1 LKKYDYLIVGCGLFG
16 ITFAKKAIEDGKKCL
31 IIDKRHHI
39 GGNCYTEE
47 IEEIDVHVYGPHIF
61 HTSDKRIWDY
71 VNEYAEFNH
80 YVNRPKVNY
89 NGKIYS
95 FPINLMTLYQLWG
108 VTTPEDAIAKIESS
122 REKIDNPKNLE
133 EWALSQVGREIY
145 ETFIKGYTKKQWMM
159 DPKDLPSAII
169 RRLPIRL
176 TFDDN
181 YFNDK
186 YQGIPIGGY
195 TKMMKKMLGD
205 IEVKLETDYFSDK
218 EYFDNLAEKVVF
230 TGKIDEFYDYRF
242 GELEYKTLRF
252 HSKVLDKKDFQGN
265 AVVNYTSED
274 VPYTRICEHKHFQ
287 FGKQDKTVITYEY
300 PVEFTKEKIPYYPV
314 NNTINNDIYSKYKTL
329 SKQQEKVIFGGRLA
343 EYKYYDMHQIIGSAW
358 SKYSKVE
365 KK

>member
-1 LKKYDYLIVGCGLFG
+1 
-16 ITFAKKAIEDGKKCL
+16 
-31 IIDKRHHI
+31 
-39 GGNCYTEE
+39 
-47 IEEIDVHVYGPHIF
+47 
-61 HTSDKRIWDY
+61 
-71 VNEYAEFNH
+71 
-80 YVNRPKVNY
+80 
-89 NGKIYS
+89 
-95 FPINLMTLYQLWG
+95 
-108 VTTPEDAIAKIESS
+108 
-122 REKIDNPKNLE
+122 
-133 EWALSQVGREIY
+133 
-145 ETFIKGYTKKQWMM
+145 M